1 MIQTLNDW
9 SLFLN
14 GSTVVVGRKYQL
26 ASSRKY
32 ESTKGTK
39 MLDVLLDLG
48 QVRSGQDNM
57 STCQHVNMSTK
68 EQDHKSNRNAN
79 IKKKEQTQCGP
90 KNLNQKSQKQCA
102 VS

>member
-57 STCQHVNMSTK
+57 STCQQKNRTTK
-68 EQDHKSNRNAN
+68 ATATPTSKRNNKPNAVQKTS
-79 IKKKEQTQCGP
+79 IKKV
-90 KNLNQKSQKQCA
+90 KNNVQFRRE
-102 VS
+102 